1 MAEPA
6 PELNPAQR
14 REAPDRDN
22 SPVEDEMRREV
33 RRERPW
39 ATIVGVCGSFFAFVL
54 MVLAMQFFSAGGPT
68 PPADEKTPQQK
79 IKELEDADRQTL
91 TTYGTV
97 DQKKKVYRVPIDRAM
112 ELVAREGTGPRA
124 APDARTP
131 AEKAKDQEPP
141 KATQA
146 KDQAKPQGQ
155 VPAPKAAGPVKPKA

>member
-22 SPVEDEMRREV
+22 SITEVETRRET
-33 RRERPW
+33 RRDRPW
-39 ATIVGVCGSFFAFVL
+39 ATVVGVSCSFLAFAV

-79 IKELEDADRQTL
+79 IKELEDADKQTL

-97 DQKKKVYRVPIDRAM
+97 DQKKRVYRVPIDRAM
-112 ELVAREGTGPRA
+112 ELVAKDGTGPRP
-124 APDARTP
+124 APDATP
-131 AEKAKDQEPP
+131 PEEKAKAAEAAKAKAAEPP
-141 KATQA
+141 KRAA
-146 KDQAKPQGQ
+146 E
-155 VPAPKAAGPVKPKA
+155 PAKPKA